1 VNEVL
6 DKMRFISR
14 KELAK
19 HRALSKNNNFQKFQL
34 MDLRNENEISIE
46 DIASD
51 DDKYKEDKFED
62 FKNASEGDEDDEDL
76 KNIDNLYEFW
86 HENDKKKMETMKEKN
101 PNIDARL
108 EEYLRSHSQQ
118 LSLHV

>member
-1 VNEVL
+1 
-6 DKMRFISR
+6 
-14 KELAK
+14 
-19 HRALSKNNNFQKFQL
+19 
-34 MDLRNENEISIE
+34 MDLRNENEISLE